1 MKLYERFGERGYH
14 TSIITSFGVDFD
26 AYENVVLSRLKG
38 AGCHNNIL
46 LCDGALLTQ
55 CLAESSSLPR
65 FAGRL
70 YTANGAKAAG
80 VFHPKLFVQLGRNGG
95 RIIVSSANVTATGLA
110 GNLELASEFAC
121 GTEDSGEQRLIAQA
135 WAYALRHCDR
145 TGQALDAQI
154 AWAEARTPWLRRAV
168 QTRESVT
175 LEDGTTAALLT
186 TGEKTGIGEQ
196 FVANVSDTPVTR
208 LVVVSPYW
216 DEDLKAL
223 GYIAKTLSPAKTDLL
238 IDSDAGLFPV
248 TALKRLK
255 GVRLFDREEFRK
267 GRFLHAKV
275 LIVQTRKADHVLSGS
290 ANCTLAALGTKGFAG
305 ENEEVCTYQRF
316 PPGTV
321 LNSLELAELLDPSH
335 ELDPDQLEQSEDQ
348 DDLDLDDW
356 LKRTPGRFE
365 CSYDTLIW
373 TPPTDVDPDSATI
386 ELLNSE
392 GHELDCRLG
401 PGAKRGVSR
410 HYQIATLTERPAFAA
425 LLYPDGTRSA
435 RAIVTLIDKIRETAK
450 EARSKHTENA
460 ASQLA
465 GETEEG
471 LWLLDVL
478 DTLESAESLQ
488 DSGDERFSM
497 KTPRKKGNEDDDAS
511 ARSRMLTYE
520 EFIAGRKPRAKDS
533 LVPINSLGG
542 SETSLVRG
550 FLNRILEIGN
560 EDIQLSVEDE
570 RNLDKAFDLGDET
583 SNAEEAM
590 NRGESFDPEAGDKSP
605 EEKLRDEQRRKSL
618 QRKAT
623 RGQIA
628 DAVRAF
634 NERVSQRRSDGTL
647 TTFDALRLRA
657 LLMIVAAAGWAGRES
672 DAGDTTGRT
681 SLQVLPVE
689 SRAGSWPRLMGQ
701 VLFGFFGGN
710 DPSIRHLKLDALHEQ
725 LTDDVLESWATCF
738 WCLHACLGA
747 PCSKDEHA
755 TLARYI
761 LALAEKLYRLTGL
774 KKDELLA
781 PEIKLVMERLNERFS
796 GRLGLDAAALC
807 RGHESLVRRIFE
819 ERKEA
824 RLVPAKL

>member
-46 LCDGALLTQ
+46 LCDAALLTQ
-55 CLAESSSLPR
+55 CLTESYSLPR
-65 FAGRL
+65 YAGRL

-95 RIIVSSANVTATGLA
+95 RIIISSANVTATGLA

-121 GTEDSGEQRLIAQA
+121 GTEDCGEQRLIAQA

-145 TGQALDAQI
+145 AGQALDAQI

-168 QTRESVT
+168 LTRESVT
-175 LEDGTTAALLT
+175 MEDGTTAALLT
-186 TGEKTGIGEQ
+186 TGEKLGIGEQ
-196 FVANVSDTPVTR
+196 FVANVGDAPVTR

-223 GYIAKTLSPAKTDLL
+223 GFIAKTLSPAKTDLL

-248 TALKRLK
+248 TALKKFR
-255 GVRLFDREEFRK
+255 GVRLFDREKFRK
-267 GRFLHAKV
+267 GRFLHAKT
-275 LIVQTRKADHVLSGS
+275 LIAQTRKADHVLYGS

-305 ENEEVCTYQRF
+305 QNEEVCIYQRF

-335 ELDPDQLEQSEDQ
+335 ELDPDELEQAESEDE
-348 DDLDLDDW
+348 LDLVGW

-365 CSYDTLIW
+365 CSYETLIW
-373 TPPTDVDPDSATI
+373 TPPTDVDPSSATI
-386 ELLNSE
+386 QLLNSE

-410 HYQIATLTERPAFAA
+410 HYQITTLTERPAFAT
-425 LLYPDGTRSA
+425 LLHPDGTRSA

-450 EARSKHTENA
+450 EARSKHTEKA

-465 GETEEG
+465 EETEEG
-471 LWLLDVL
+471 LWLLDIL
-478 DTLESAESLQ
+478 DTLESAEGLQ
-488 DSGDERFSM
+488 DSGGEGFSI
-497 KTPRKKGNEDDDAS
+497 KTPRKKAGEDYDAS
-511 ARSRMLTYE
+511 AQSKMLTYE

-533 LVPINSLGG
+533 LIATSSLGG

-560 EDIQLSVEDE
+560 EDLQLGIEEE
-570 RNLDKAFDLGDET
+570 RNIDKAFDLGDET
-583 SNAEEAM
+583 ANAEEAM
-590 NRGESFDPEAGDKSP
+590 DRGESFDPEVGDKSP
-605 EEKLRDEQRRKSL
+605 EEKLRDEQRRKSV

-634 NERVSQRRSDGTL
+634 NERVSQRKSDGTL

-657 LLMIVAAAGWAGRES
+657 LLTIIAAAGWAGRES
-672 DAGDTTGRT
+672 DAGDTKSRT

-689 SRAGSWPRLMGQ
+689 NGADTWPRLMGQ

-710 DPSIRHLKLDALHEQ
+710 DPCIRHLRLDALHEQ
-725 LTDDVLESWATCF
+725 LTDDVLECWATCI

-747 PCSKDEHA
+747 SCSKEEHA

-774 KKDELLA
+774 RKDELLA
-781 PEIKLVMERLNERFS
+781 PGINLVMVRLNERFS
-796 GRLGLDAAALC
+796 GRLGLNAAALC
-807 RGHESLVRRIFE
+807 RGHESFVRRIFE
-819 ERKEA
+819 EKKEI
-824 RLVPAKL
+824 RLSPAKP